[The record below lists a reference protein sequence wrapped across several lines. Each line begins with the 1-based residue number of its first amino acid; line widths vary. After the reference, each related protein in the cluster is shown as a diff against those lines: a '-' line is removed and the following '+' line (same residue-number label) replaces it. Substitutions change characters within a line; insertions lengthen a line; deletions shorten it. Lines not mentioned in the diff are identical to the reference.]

1 MDLILGSWYRR
12 FKDGKNPIKLLRS
25 FNFRVPKIENSP
37 IYGIIEVLGSQD
49 KPCFIAD
56 RKIGVGQLLPYS

>member
-1 MDLILGSWYRR
+1 MLKKSHQI
-12 FKDGKNPIKLLRS
+12 IKV

-37 IYGIIEVLGSQD
+37 NYGIIEVLGSQD

-56 RKIGVGQLLPYS
+56 QKIGVGQLLPYS